1 MYFSLC
7 LIRAPSSLESV
18 NLVLLSTVSLRPVLL
33 RFVLLQQVS
42 HNAVTVY
49 KQFIY
54 AASIRG
60 KLFIKTNEWHCV
72 GFARAATN
80 AMLSLLVISYWIY
93 VERQLAAIKTPL

>member
-42 HNAVTVY
+42 HNALTVY

-60 KLFIKTNEWHCV
+60 KTNEWHCV